1 MPKVVLPMQN
11 EGAQREKEP
20 SIRLPFQIF
29 NRFLLNGNFSVRS
42 VCSVA
47 NGLKN

>member
-29 NRFLLNGNFSVRS
+29 NRFFIKWKFLCALCVLCG
-42 VCSVA
+42 
-47 NGLKN
+47 